1 MLVLECVLNGFASPI
16 WSHRLRARPPQ
27 APPTAVTA
35 ARVPIWRPWDAGIH
49 RSGACSPEPLASAIK
64 AENMRKFLDVT
75 WAGLPAVLGVLGCSG
90 AAGSP
95 GGLPPSAPLAGST
108 SAANSPAV
116 AGSASGPGLNA
127 SSPAASDPAPRGAKT
142 LSETAEPA
150 APLAAPAQLLRIR
163 RVSQATRSERD
174 TYLYLP
180 KGYDAASSQRW
191 PVLLFL
197 HGNGE
202 RGDAKAD
209 LDYLLK
215 NGPLYEAWIQKRD
228 LPFIIVAPQLPMYG
242 MDEKADYLRKRTR
255 AEIPKRLE
263 SGVPAR
269 PPEHS
274 SKDAMT
280 GALAEPLPTGWTP
293 YGLPKG
299 WPELETD
306 LLALLDEVLA
316 NYHGDPSRQYLSGV
330 SYGGFGT
337 WYLAGRHAQRFA
349 AIVPVVGYGHPDSM
363 PAIAEAKL
371 PVWCFAGG
379 RDAAVRAKYFYAG
392 LNRLEELGH
401 EFRFTIEAD
410 MGHDVW
416 TRVYAGNDVY
426 DWMLAHRKVA
436 GSARAVTP

>member
-1 MLVLECVLNGFASPI
+1 M
-16 WSHRLRARPPQ
+16 R
-27 APPTAVTA
+27 
-35 ARVPIWRPWDAGIH
+35 
-49 RSGACSPEPLASAIK
+49 SPELPASAIK
-64 AENMRKFLDVT
+64 AENMGKILDVT

-95 GGLPPSAPLAGST
+95 GALPPSVPVAGAASAVGTPAIEASTRVAEAST
-108 SAANSPAV
+108 SPS
-116 AGSASGPGLNA
+116 
-127 SSPAASDPAPRGAKT
+127 AASDAPRGAE
-142 LSETAEPA
+142 SVDVTAQA
-150 APLAAPAQLLRIR
+150 AAAPAQLLRIR
-163 RVSQATRSERD
+163 RVSQATRAERE

-202 RGDAKAD
+202 RGDAKGD

-242 MDEKADYLRKRTR
+242 MDEKAEYLKNRTR
-255 AEIPKRLE
+255 AEIPKRLD
-263 SGVPAR
+263 SGVPER

-280 GALAEPLPTGWTP
+280 GALAEPLPAGSTA
-293 YGLPKG
+293 YGPPKG
-299 WPELETD
+299 WPELEAD
-306 LLALLDEVLA
+306 LIALLDEVLA

-392 LNRLEELGH
+392 LNRLEQLGH
-401 EFRFTIEAD
+401 ELRFTIEAD